1 MVAPRRIFAAAL
13 LALTLVAVACSDDDA
28 TTSSPTTRDG
38 GATTAPGN
46 ATTTAAGAEVSWYCH
61 PEQADDLCLT
71 ADLATTAVDWT
82 LAPAPDDPVP
92 AVDPGADCFYAHPAA
107 ADEDQARAWVRE
119 EAARLR
125 ASCRVF
131 APAYPSGDLE
141 ALGAAFD
148 AYLAESGDR
157 PFVILGHGEGSDLL
171 LRLTQQ
177 RIDGDESLRGR
188 LLSAMLIGGV
198 PVSVPEGQVVGGTFQ
213 ALPLCTDRDQTGCVI
228 SYHTYEI
235 GTTPALD
242 APPFAGLAPG
252 MRAACTH
259 PAGLDGSRGQLRNAV
274 FPATSELTPGP
285 TTPGLPPVDTPFVA
299 LPEYFVAEC
308 VNFGGG
314 VWYLRVEPSIDPDDA
329 RAPGP
334 LTDPALGDA
343 RLGTQHLDVAL
354 AIGDLQF
361 LIERQLSSHG

>member
-1 MVAPRRIFAAAL
+1 MAALRQTIAAAL
-13 LALTLVAVACSDDDA
+13 ACTALLGACSGEDP
-28 TTSSPTTRDG
+28 PT
-38 GATTAPGN
+38 APTTAP
-46 ATTTAAGAEVSWYCH
+46 TTGPTSPAVDPPTTETGGGVAWHCH

-82 LAPAPDDPVP
+82 LAPTPDDPIP
-92 AVDPGADCFYAHPAA
+92 ATDAAADCFYAHPTA
-107 ADEDQARAWVRE
+107 ADEAQARAWIEE
-119 EAARLR
+119 EAARFR
-125 ASCRVF
+125 AVCRVF
-131 APAYPSGDLE
+131 APAYPSGDLS
-141 ALGAAFD
+141 ALEEAFD

-157 PFVILGHGEGSDLL
+157 PFVLIGHGEGSDLL
-171 LRLTQQ
+171 LRLTQA
-177 RIDGDESLRGR
+177 RIDGDDALRGR
-188 LLSAMLIGGV
+188 LLSAMLVGGA

-228 SYHTYEI
+228 SYHSYEI
-235 GTTPALD
+235 GTTPALG

-259 PAGLDGSRGQLRNAV
+259 PAGLDGSRGQLRDAV
-274 FPATSELTPGP
+274 FATSSALAPGP
-285 TTPGLPPVDTPFVA
+285 TTPGLPPVDTPFVS

-334 LTDPALGDA
+334 LTDPALGEA

-354 AIGDLQF
+354 AIGDLLF
-361 LIERQLSSHG
+361 LIERQLAARA